1 MAKLHNEMRK
11 IHRRKIRKAKTRLK
25 TMEKGGMLSYGKLD
39 CVAKKVF
46 YKRLKAGYEFPG
58 RMRRTAEPAMPSSST
73 Q

>member
-39 CVAKKVF
+39 CVAKSF
-46 YKRLKAGYEFPG
+46 L
-58 RMRRTAEPAMPSSST
+58 
-73 Q
+73 